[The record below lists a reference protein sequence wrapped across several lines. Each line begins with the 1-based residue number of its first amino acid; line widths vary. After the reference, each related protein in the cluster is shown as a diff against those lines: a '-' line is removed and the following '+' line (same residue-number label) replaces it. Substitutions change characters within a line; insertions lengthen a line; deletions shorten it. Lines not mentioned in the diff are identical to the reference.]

1 MNDGHISKNIDL
13 VNFVIEL
20 VAARCLSPG
29 GLPKYSAKCTQ
40 TERDGWNAMA
50 NFSRTR
56 PKSWKTAQDLG
67 STNWILG
74 KPRET
79 LLKMELKIPKT
90 YQCWHVTIFL
100 AGFQTAF
107 PCLVYSTEESESR
120 VDDGGGGVAQQ
131 RRRDMMAATESNCTH
146 EASRRADRPDFE
158 GFQVFVSNVGVFNSK
173 TNFLL

>member
-13 VNFVIEL
+13 VNIVIEL

-56 PKSWKTAQDLG
+56 PKSGQTAHALA
-67 STNWILG
+67 STNSNLG
-74 KPRET
+74 KPRQT
-79 LLKMELKIPKT
+79 LLKMELKIHKT

-120 VDDGGGGVAQQ
+120 VDDGAAAVWRSGGAAAARYDGCHWEQLHARGKSKKSRQTRFWGVP
-131 RRRDMMAATESNCTH
+131 C
-146 EASRRADRPDFE
+146 FC
-158 GFQVFVSNVGVFNSK
+158 FQC
-173 TNFLL
+173 